1 MNRTLSQNQNN
12 QDFQSFFQ
20 EYATDFLRS
29 QDKEVSDSLRRRHIP
44 VGKIQKLEDAYNIS
58 FKLGKNISLKKVR
71 KKILKQ
77 IEAAGYFIRDFHI
90 GILGQHNS
98 IFQLYE
104 VEIAIE
110 RHVSN
115 SLSFE
120 SGKLFIQIP
129 YWQINF
135 FDHYLSYQELK
146 KRWNQG
152 EHLPSVS
159 PVRKVWWLFNP
170 IGELRSNLRSML
182 LLAIQRQILGLDK
195 LMLKLGLV
203 DSTEGSSVSV
213 TEDGS
218 QEKSRSLKESTVAF
232 LKANVNEEKLGINLD
247 LVLKNQDEKTL
258 VNLLGLYKD
267 NLADPSQMEELIDTG
282 LLILQDVIQEEQSQ
296 VDIKMFGFVNVG
308 NYHRIDVALKVSAG
322 YLRKY
327 VELIPR
333 KAEVKAVQFGF
344 VNVYTIDDITVKPSF
359 HGAMKLNFEA
369 AALERALRELELVD

>member
-1 MNRTLSQNQNN
+1 MNRPLNHSTNSE
-12 QDFQSFFQ
+12 DFQGFFQ

-29 QDKEVSDSLRRRHIP
+29 QDQEVCESLRRRHIP
-44 VGKIQKLEDAYNIS
+44 AGKIQKLEDAYNIS
-58 FKLGKNISLKKVR
+58 LKLGKNVSFKKVR
-71 KKILKQ
+71 KKVLQQ

-104 VEIAIE
+104 IEIAIDRNV
-110 RHVSN
+110 RHA
-115 SLSFE
+115 LSFE

-129 YWQINF
+129 FWQINF
-135 FDHYLSYQELK
+135 FDTYLSYQELK

-152 EHLPSVS
+152 EHLPSFS

-182 LLAIQRQILGLDK
+182 LLAVQRQILGLDK

-203 DSTEGSSVSV
+203 DSGEENSLSP

-218 QEKSRSLKESTVAF
+218 QEKVRSLKESTIAF

-247 LVLKNQDEKTL
+247 LVLKNQDETTL
-258 VNLLGLYKD
+258 VQLLGLYKE
-267 NLADPSQMEELIDTG
+267 NLADPGQMEELIDAG

-369 AALERALRELELVD
+369 AALERALRELEVVD